1 MQPDTIPT
9 PHGWQ
14 LVYLAVASL
23 LSSAGTLIVDRVI
36 KRKREP
42 AEVRKIDAETRN
54 IHISSDI
61 SPVGITLET
70 LREIQEVI
78 RKAEDRRTEWH
89 LKEEQMRGQI
99 VHWRCKAE
107 ELDGELIETREAHVQ
122 LQTRI
127 TLKEYHL
134 KRAMRLLAEHS
145 ISFSE
150 GDEPRES

>member
-107 ELDGELIETREAHVQ
+107 ELDGQLIDERYEHA
-122 LQTRI
+122 QTR
-127 TLKEYHL
+127 TRLKMKTDDLEKAMGIIKGHHL
-134 KRAMRLLAEHS
+134 SFAELDH
-145 ISFSE
+145 
-150 GDEPRES
+150 PRES

>member
-78 RKAEDRRTEWH
+78 RKAEARRDEWH
-89 LKEEQMRGQI
+89 SKEEQMRSQI
-99 VHWRCKAE
+99 VFWRNKCE
-107 ELDGELIETREAHVQ
+107 EMDGELISERERNAQYETRAKLHEYQ
-122 LQTRI
+122 I
-127 TLKEYHL
+127 KKLK
-134 KRAMRLLAEHS
+134 ALLDFKNISYAEL
-145 ISFSE
+145 
-150 GDEPRES
+150 DEPRE